1 MPRGR
6 RYSSRNDSFVFDLNV
21 ITISSFGITL
31 FRESTSSISSSL
43 ISLKMYITLHAK
55 FLHNSAFWWYNLWH
69 LNLEEG
75 QVKPDNKSHYL
86 TIY

>member
-1 MPRGR
+1 MTAL
-6 RYSSRNDSFVFDLNV
+6 FFDLNV

-43 ISLKMYITLHAK
+43 ISLKCILRCMRSSYIIAL
-55 FLHNSAFWWYNLWH
+55 SGGNLWH
-69 LNLEEG
+69 LNLEED